1 MHRSKQYL
9 YSITPSARASSQSAS
24 RDAVPW
30 RVSLVLKAPLNE
42 NPNYRGHRRTPRDA
56 GRRVPVPRPRRQEE
70 ASQRATVGVEY
81 PLIELTSVGER
92 CLAAECHNQTSPS
105 SILNRGMAGQNF
117 ITMYC
122 FATELEGLG
131 ADEQPSRTSNR

>member
-1 MHRSKQYL
+1 MSPSRTHAPQQTAL
-9 YSITPSARASSQSAS
+9 YSITLSARASIQSAS

-81 PLIELTSVGER
+81 PPRGHRHGLSG
-92 CLAAECHNQTSPS
+92 AARPH
-105 SILNRGMAGQNF
+105 
-117 ITMYC
+117 
-122 FATELEGLG
+122 
-131 ADEQPSRTSNR
+131 